1 MPTALVTPRIS
12 APRADDQIRFSR
24 GKIGLFVAQ
33 GLRYFLQEEFRRH
46 RRNWRAVQNERVF
59 PNAWVAIMK
68 DGLTPLAA
76 ADRAFK
82 RLEEIF
88 AKYPIAQG

>member
-24 GKIGLFVAQ
+24 GKISASCSARASIFPLKKNFGVT
-33 GLRYFLQEEFRRH
+33 EETGEQ
-46 RRNWRAVQNERVF
+46 VQNERVF

-68 DGLTPLAA
+68 DGLTPQAA

-82 RLEEIF
+82 RIEEIF
-88 AKYPIAQG
+88 AKYKVA